1 MFEYFESLFNRNNK
15 ERLEYTPAEGMG
27 IFPSSRIK
35 GETKTSIIV
44 IANQKGGC
52 GKTTTCTNLS
62 TALAKMDLKVLII
75 DLDAQSQA
83 SLGVGINT
91 DDLKYSVYDVMVK
104 NLELESVIVPTSI
117 QNLDIAPASSM
128 LTGAELEIA
137 NLLGREWIL
146 RTSIYKMI
154 NTGTRNYDYII
165 MDCSPSLNLMAI
177 NGLASAQFILIPAQT
192 HYFSLEGMKELLST
206 IKIVKERLNPQLQI
220 LGILPT
226 LFDARTRIS
235 REILNQMRKYFGDKV
250 FKTAIHAN
258 IKLVEAQVH
267 KKSIYEFAPNSN
279 GTRDYLAL
287 SEEVLSRTCP
297 EFSLVNKKEK
307 AAKVE
312 DLMQGHILS
321 KALDIDNTPLEE
333 FYPLIVCPRKL

>member
-1 MFEYFESLFNRNNK
+1 MFEYFGTLFKKDNK
-15 ERLEYTPAEGMG
+15 ERREYSPAERTGV
-27 IFPSSRIK
+27 FPSSRINA
-35 GETKTSIIV
+35 ETKTSIIV

-52 GKTTTCTNLS
+52 GKTTTCINLS
-62 TALAKMDLKVLII
+62 AALAKMGLKVLII

-91 DDLKYSVYDVMVK
+91 DELKYSVYDVMVK
-104 NLELESVIVPTSI
+104 NLDMESVIVPTNI

-128 LTGAELEIA
+128 LSGAELEMA
-137 NLLGREWIL
+137 TLLGREWIL

-154 NTGTRNYDYII
+154 NPGTRNYDYII
-165 MDCSPSLNLMAI
+165 MDGSPSLNLTTI

-206 IKIVKERLNPQLQI
+206 IKIVKERLNAELQI

-226 LFDARTRIS
+226 LYDVRTRIS
-235 REILNQMRKYFGDKV
+235 REILGQIRKHFKDKV
-250 FKTAIHAN
+250 FKTAIHTN

-267 KKSIYEFAPNSN
+267 QQSIYEFAPNSN
-279 GTRDYLAL
+279 GGRDYLAL
-287 SEEVLSRTCP
+287 SEEVVARTNQ
-297 EFSLVNKKEK
+297 EFSGVNKKEK

-312 DLMQGHILS
+312 DIMQDHILS
-321 KALDIDNTPLEE
+321 KA
-333 FYPLIVCPRKL
+333 

>member
-15 ERLEYTPAEGMG
+15 ERREYTSDERMG
-27 IFPSSRIK
+27 IFPSSRINR
-35 GETKTSIIV
+35 ETKTSIIV

-52 GKTTTCTNLS
+52 GKTTTCINLS
-62 TALAKMDLKVLII
+62 TALAKMGLKVLII
-75 DLDAQSQA
+75 DLDAQAQA

-91 DDLKYSVYDVMVK
+91 DELKYSVYDVIVK
-104 NLELESVIVPTSI
+104 NLELESAIVPTDI
-117 QNLDIAPASSM
+117 GNLDIAPACSM
-128 LTGAELEIA
+128 LSGAELEMA
-137 NLLGREWIL
+137 TLLGREWIL

-154 NTGTRNYDYII
+154 NTGTKNYDYII
-165 MDCSPSLNLMAI
+165 MDCSPSLNLTTI

-192 HYFSLEGMKELLST
+192 HYFSLEGMKELFST
-206 IKIVKERLNPQLQI
+206 IRIVKERLNPKLEI

-226 LFDARTRIS
+226 LYDIRTRIS
-235 REILNQMRKYFGDKV
+235 RQILNQMRKHFGDKI
-250 FKTAIHAN
+250 FKTTIHSN

-279 GTRDYLAL
+279 GVRDYLAL
-287 SEEVLSRTCP
+287 SEEVVARTSQ
-297 EFSLVNKKEK
+297 EFSLVNKEEK

-321 KALDIDNTPLEE
+321 KASCDW
-333 FYPLIVCPRKL
+333 